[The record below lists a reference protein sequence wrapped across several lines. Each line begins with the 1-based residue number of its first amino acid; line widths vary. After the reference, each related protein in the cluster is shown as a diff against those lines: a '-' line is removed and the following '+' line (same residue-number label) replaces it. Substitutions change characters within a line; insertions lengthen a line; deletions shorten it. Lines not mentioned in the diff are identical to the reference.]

1 MKAGSFSSIIISI
14 IFIAA
19 LGGCKKDKQ
28 ESDKIIVSTLAGST
42 DGFADGSS
50 AGVKFN
56 RLRGIATDGGGYSY
70 VTDAGNYCIRKISP
84 SGIVSTPP
92 LKDANGNAF
101 KFREPEAIAADGQG
115 NIYVTERFSILKIT
129 SAGVVSTLAGSNTSG
144 FADGP
149 AGSAKFSLLKR
160 ISTDAQNNIYVTE
173 LSNRIRKISSSGM
186 VSTLAG
192 DGTAG
197 YIDGNGKSAKFN
209 DLRGIA
215 VDVQGNVFVAD
226 AVNASIRKITPSGF
240 VSTIAT
246 FGEPGV
252 YSSNYPTGLAVD
264 VEGNIFMSSR
274 DCQIRKILPSGTV
287 KTIAGGTCGYVDGNG
302 SAARFS
308 SFNQLATDAQGN
320 IYLADYL
327 NSRVRKISLK

>member
-1 MKAGSFSSIIISI
+1 MKAVSISSIIIAL
-14 IFIAA
+14 IFIAVLSA
-19 LGGCKKDKQ
+19 CKKDKQ
-28 ESDKIIVSTLAGST
+28 ESDKVIISTLAGST
-42 DGFADGSS
+42 DGFADGSG
-50 AGVKFN
+50 AATKFN
-56 RLRGIATDGGGYSY
+56 RLRGIATDPGGYSY

-84 SGIVSTPP
+84 SGVVSTPP

-101 KFREPEAIAADGQG
+101 KFREPEAIAMDGQG
-115 NIYVTERFSILKIT
+115 NTYVTERFSILKIT
-129 SAGVVSTLAGSNTSG
+129 FAGVVSTLAGSNTSG

-149 AGSAKFSLLKR
+149 GGSAKFSLLKR

-226 AVNASIRKITPSGF
+226 AVNASIRKVTPSGF

-246 FGEPGV
+246 VGQPGA
-252 YSSNYPTGLAVD
+252 YSSNYPSGIAID

-308 SFNQLATDAQGN
+308 SFNELATDAKGN
-320 IYLADYL
+320 IYLADYM
-327 NSRVRKISLK
+327 NSRVRKISK